1 MTKYLF
7 YSALFILLSMNVS
20 YPEHADNSV
29 SVMSKSKVK
38 LPIIKKDTD
47 FSNIIDCDYKISPEV
62 SKIDLSIILSW
73 AEYAAIQSFT
83 IDFAS
88 LDVQLKKLQSCYT
101 DKGWV
106 QLKNAL
112 LKSNNLET
120 IKTEKLIVKAE
131 RDGQAQIIEAL
142 DNRWKINLPIK
153 VVYQNEKERVTH
165 FLNIYLSIGWK
176 NKDGLGIMQMI
187 AIPRMPPLAQ
197 KITPAN
203 EAIKSMSIIL
213 AERKETGVDSAKKIT
228 VSVFK
233 SLFSNNAM
241 KRDIALNNKI
251 RQKADIIPQIPN
263 KMLLNPTHVLVRGQ
277 PINLPESPKFKDVVM
292 PEQWQVAGVSHFAKL
307 ALNDFNSTNRQSNRW
322 QRIYLSESP
331 KFTDIIMSISEQ
343 RQVTDVSHSTQ
354 ITLND
359 FINNRQNV
367 LLSWLDQ
374 TTKSYFESTTKQVF
388 QQLSSWHNL
397 APDQFIRVKSD
408 DHEVIENQKP
418 ILSAQVEGDA
428 QFIETKEN
436 QWDIKLPIKVV
447 YQKDKEKIIQRLDV
461 NLTLNQKMIDN
472 LVGKDQSASSSNL
485 LESLKSVLASS
496 SPRALTQLLPGIQNT
511 QLMQSEQSKPEENIS
526 CGNKISPETIKMD
539 KNIILRWAEQAV
551 AQSFAFDFSSVDSQL
566 QKLESCY
573 TENGWIEFNAA
584 MQKSGNINAIKMQKL
599 TMYSQINGRA
609 ELIETNDNQWRIALP
624 LKVTYTNSTM
634 RVSQLLKIQLTV
646 GKKIN
651 GELGIIQLI
660 ATLNTSSAPS

>member
-7 YSALFILLSMNVS
+7 YSALFILLSMNA

-62 SKIDLSIILSW
+62 SKIDPSIILSW

-83 IDFAS
+83 IDFSS
-88 LDVQLKKLQSCYT
+88 LDIQLKKLQSCYT

-112 LKSNNLET
+112 QKSNNLET

-153 VVYQNEKERVTH
+153 VVYQNEKERAIH

-197 KITPAN
+197 KITPAD

-213 AERKETGVDSAKKIT
+213 SERKEAGVGSAKKT
-228 VSVFK
+228 AVSVFK
-233 SLFSNNAM
+233 SLFSNNAI
-241 KRDIALNNKI
+241 KRDIALNNRI

-263 KMLLNPTHVLVRGQ
+263 KILLNPTHVLVRWQ

-292 PEQWQVAGVSHFAKL
+292 PEQWQVAGDSHFAKI
-307 ALNDFNSTNRQSNRW
+307 APNDFNSTNRQSNRW
-322 QRIYLSESP
+322 QRISLSESP

-343 RQVTDVSHSTQ
+343 RQVTDASHSTQ

-359 FINNRQNV
+359 FIINNRQNA

-388 QQLSSWHNL
+388 QKLSSWHNL
-397 APDQFIRVKSD
+397 APDQSIRVKSG

-418 ILSAQVEGDA
+418 ILSAQVEGEA

-472 LVGKDQSASSSNL
+472 LVGKDQSASSNNL

-511 QLMQSEQSKPEENIS
+511 QLVQSEQSKPEANIS
-526 CGNKISPETIKMD
+526 CGYKIPPETIIMD

-609 ELIETNDNQWRIALP
+609 ELIETRDNQWRIALP

-660 ATLNTSSAPS
+660 ATLNASPAPS